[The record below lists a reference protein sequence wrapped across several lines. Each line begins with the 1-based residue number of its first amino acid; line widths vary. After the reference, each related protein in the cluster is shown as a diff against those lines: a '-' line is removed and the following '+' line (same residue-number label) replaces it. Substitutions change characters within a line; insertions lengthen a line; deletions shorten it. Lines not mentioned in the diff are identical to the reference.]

1 MTESE
6 KLVKEARKPSLVSA
20 PVAAVL
26 SLLVPGLG
34 HMLARFVY
42 RGLFFLFTT
51 VSSFALLWWRMRTT
65 AIRDHEFWAI
75 VKKAT
80 YLQPVLIVLTVL
92 VFLFYLMV
100 AWDAFRIIRKNTEKS
115 SVFVY
120 TVLIVAYF
128 MFGWQIG
135 EINLYTLITE
145 MGNPNAKS
153 LLGKVIWPWEE
164 AVYREPVTTSGKV
177 NIQIPCMDTPIPEL
191 SRSEDAPWLAADPA
205 CGDLAEQ
212 EGNIGSRLH
221 ITGGNFQPGVEIE
234 FWWEDPIGNVFRQRQ
249 EGEYVILPA
258 DENGEVEFE
267 INLPY
272 RLMPSDA
279 VGDEA
284 LIWEFEGRQISSY
297 GAPVPSE
304 NLKLASG
311 KLIET
316 IFLGMMATFF
326 GIIFAVPVSFLA
338 ARNLMSASPLTVAIY
353 YIVRTIL
360 NIFRSIESMIWAV
373 LAVIV
378 VGLGPY
384 AGILALTIHT
394 IAALGKLYSEA
405 IESIDSGPIEAIQA
419 TGANWLQ
426 TVVYAVIPQII
437 PPFVSFTIYRW
448 DINVRM
454 STIIGLVGGGGIG
467 FLLIQWIRLLDYR
480 AAGIAI
486 WFITI
491 TVAVLD
497 FVSAAIRK
505 RFV

>member
-6 KLVKEARKPSLVSA
+6 KILKEPRKPSRVSA
-20 PVAAVL
+20 PVAAII
-26 SLLVPGLG
+26 SLIIPGSG
-34 HMLARFVY
+34 HMLARFFN

-51 VSSFALLWWRMRTT
+51 LSSFALLWWR
-65 AIRDHEFWAI
+65 IREAATRDYEFWAI
-75 VKKAT
+75 VNKAIH
-80 YLQPVLIVLTVL
+80 LQPVLILLIVL
-92 VFLFYLMV
+92 VFLFYLLV
-100 AWDAFRIIRKNTEKS
+100 AFDAYRTISKNKDKS
-115 SVFVY
+115 SVFLY
-120 TVLIVAYF
+120 AVLIIAYF

-135 EINLYTLITE
+135 EINLYKFVTQI
-145 MGNPNAKS
+145 GDAKS
-153 LLGKVIWPWEE
+153 LMGKVIWPWQE
-164 AVYREPVTTSGKV
+164 AVYREEIYSSGLVK
-177 NIQIPCMDTPIPEL
+177 IQIPCSEAPIPTVDV
-191 SRSEDAPWLAADPA
+191 SEGEAYLLADPA
-205 CGDLAEQ
+205 CGVLAEQ
-212 EGNIGSRLH
+212 EGDIGTRIH
-221 ITGGNFQPGVEIE
+221 ITGGNFEPGEIIE

-249 EGEYVILPA
+249 EGEYMILPA
-258 DENGEVEFE
+258 DENGEVDFE

-272 RLMPSDA
+272 RLIPSDA
-279 VGDEA
+279 IDEES
-284 LIWEFEGRQISSY
+284 LIWELEGRQISAY
-297 GAPVPSE
+297 GPPVPSE
-304 NLKLASG
+304 NLKLAMG
-311 KLIET
+311 KLVET

-338 ARNLMSASPLTVAIY
+338 ARNLMSASPITVVIY
-353 YIVRTIL
+353 YLVRTIL

-373 LAVIV
+373 IAVVV
-378 VGLGPY
+378 VGLGPF

-405 IESIDSGPIEAIQA
+405 IESIDPGPIEAIHA

-426 TVVYAVIPQII
+426 TVVYAVIPQIV

-454 STIIGLVGGGGIG
+454 STVIGLVGGGGIG

-480 AAGIAI
+480 AAGLAV